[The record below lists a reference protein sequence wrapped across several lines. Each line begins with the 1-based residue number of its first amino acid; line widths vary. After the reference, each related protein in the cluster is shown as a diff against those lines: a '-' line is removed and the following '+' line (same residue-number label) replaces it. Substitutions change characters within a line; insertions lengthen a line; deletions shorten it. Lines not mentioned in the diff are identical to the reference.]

1 MQYIINSIRQEN
13 EIVITNTTITLDNG
27 TILTLDIS
35 HFMPQNIED
44 IKLGITN
51 RAISEQAKLDTI
63 NDIKTLIDIIPINQ
77 NITI

>member
-1 MQYIINSIRQEN
+1 MNYIINSIRQEN
-13 EIVITNTTITLDNG
+13 EIVITNTIITLDNG

-35 HFMPQNIED
+35 HYMPQNIDD

-63 NDIKTLIDIIPINQ
+63 NNITTLIETIPTGTE
-77 NITI
+77 ITI

>member
-27 TILTLDIS
+27 TILTLDIA
-35 HFMPQNIED
+35 HFMPQNIDD